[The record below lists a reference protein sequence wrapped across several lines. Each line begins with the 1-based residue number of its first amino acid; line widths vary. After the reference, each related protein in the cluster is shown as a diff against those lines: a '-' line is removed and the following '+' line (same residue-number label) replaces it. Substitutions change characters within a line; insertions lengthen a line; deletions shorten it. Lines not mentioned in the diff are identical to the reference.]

1 MSRLS
6 KLPQRLKTISTK
18 IGSDIGTKRIRG
30 YTLQQIN
37 KRIAERDNWTCQVC
51 HTFTIHGEVD
61 HKIPLSIGGKNTE
74 ENLQYLCSNCH
85 DTKTEKEGK
94 TSGYWGVY
102 QSN

>member
-37 KRIAERDNWTCQVC
+37 KRIAERDNWTCQIC
-51 HTFTIHGEVD
+51 FTFTIHGEVD
-61 HKIPLSIGGKNTE
+61 HIVPLHMGGKESDDNRE
-74 ENLQYLCSNCH
+74 YLCCTCH
-85 DTKTEKEGK
+85 DVKTAKEEKERNING
-94 TSGYWGVY
+94 G
-102 QSN
+102 